1 MAFLKKD
8 YTTIQISRAD
18 LEKLKLLQMALGAKT
33 IGEVISKLLIL
44 ADEKT
49 DKEMF
54 TRMLIEE
61 VKKNLKVFNNNE
73 EKEGGVI
80 KNDV

>member
-8 YTTIQISRAD
+8 YTTIQISRTD
-18 LEKLKLLQMALGAKT
+18 WEKLKLLQAALGAKT
-33 IGEVISKLLIL
+33 TGEVISKLLVL

-54 TRMLIEE
+54 TNMLIEE
-61 VKKNLKVFNNNE
+61 VKKNLKILGDNK
-73 EKEGGVI
+73 EKEGLI

>member
-18 LEKLKLLQMALGAKT
+18 WEKLKMLQTVLGAKT
-33 IGEVISKLLIL
+33 AGEVISKLLVL

-61 VKKNLKVFNNNE
+61 IKKNLKVLGDNG
-73 EKEGGVI
+73 EKESG
-80 KNDV
+80 D